1 MRIAGIT
8 LPDNKRIEYA
18 LTAVY
23 GVGLAR
29 AQKILQ
35 ELGVDVAKRP
45 TELTADE
52 ETKVREAVEK
62 FTIEGDLRRDVA
74 ANIKRL
80 KDIGS
85 RRGDR
90 HSRGMKVRGQTSKT
104 NSRTI
109 PSGIKAAH
117 RVRKTMTSGR
127 TKVEKT

>member
-18 LTAVY
+18 LTALY

-29 AQKILQ
+29 AQAVLK
-35 ELGVDVAKRP
+35 ELKVDAGKKP
-45 TELTADE
+45 TELSADE
-52 ETKVREAVEK
+52 EANIRTAIEK
-62 FTIEGDLRRDVA
+62 FTIEGDLRREVA

-104 NSRTI
+104 NSRTV
-109 PSGIKAAH
+109 PSGIKAVH
-117 RVRKTMTSGR
+117 RARKTMTSGR